1 MKLFILERLKK
12 AIKAVKGLFRSV
24 MASPKLTVRA
34 AVALPS
40 TVRGMQFGREATFT
54 NGAQLAD
61 KNPVPPNEMAAY
73 FESHQEG
80 PGIWKWRHYFDIYQR
95 HFNRFVGREV
105 HVLEIGIY
113 SGGSLLMWKEYFGE
127 NAKIYGVDIHE
138 SGRGF
143 EDERTKVFIG
153 DQAPNSLPLGA

>member
-1 MKLFILERLKK
+1 
-12 AIKAVKGLFRSV
+12 
-24 MASPKLTVRA
+24 
-34 AVALPS
+34 
-40 TVRGMQFGREATFT
+40 
-54 NGAQLAD
+54 
-61 KNPVPPNEMAAY
+61 
-73 FESHQEG
+73 
-80 PGIWKWRHYFDIYQR
+80 
-95 HFNRFVGREV
+95 
-105 HVLEIGIY
+105 VLEIGIY